1 MPALTPC
8 RGYAVQVEG
17 NLTFRSFM
25 LLLFTMMLGS
35 FGQVFLKRGM
45 PPNVAAHSTSLWNT
59 LLAILQA
66 MLNPYVILGLVLYV
80 LSVLTWIILLSKVRL
95 SVIYPMISTS
105 YPVVVVLSALIL
117 KEHVRWL
124 YAVGGL
130 IMISAGVSFIGLG
143 LGQSAGKA
151 GIDG

>member
-1 MPALTPC
+1 MSALILC
-8 RGYAVQVEG
+8 RGYAAQVEG
-17 NLTFRSFM
+17 NLTFRSFL

-45 PPNVAAHSTSLWNT
+45 PPNVAAHSTSLPGT
-59 LLAILQA
+59 LLAVLQA
-66 MLNPYVILGLVLYV
+66 MLNPYVILGLGLYV

-117 KEHVRWL
+117 KEHVKWL
-124 YAVGGL
+124 YACAGL
-130 IMISAGVSFIGLG
+130 IMISAGVSCIGLG
-143 LGQSAGKA
+143 LGQSGRKA
-151 GIDG
+151 AADG